1 MPPSAQGNSKA
12 LLGCDVPAAPKTG
25 CTVRSGD
32 LRRDHKALEI
42 GCLNCDRHEYVDANS
57 VKLPDN
63 YRKTGKNEPEQI
75 SIVRHKG
82 MI

>member
-1 MPPSAQGNSKA
+1 VVTNATGNTQNA
-12 LLGCDVPAAPKTG
+12 LYG
-25 CTVRSGD
+25 RSGD

-42 GCLNCDRHEYVDANS
+42 GCLNSDRYEYVDANS
-57 VKLPDN
+57 VKLPDD
-63 YRKTGKNEPEQI
+63 YRKTGKNDPEQI